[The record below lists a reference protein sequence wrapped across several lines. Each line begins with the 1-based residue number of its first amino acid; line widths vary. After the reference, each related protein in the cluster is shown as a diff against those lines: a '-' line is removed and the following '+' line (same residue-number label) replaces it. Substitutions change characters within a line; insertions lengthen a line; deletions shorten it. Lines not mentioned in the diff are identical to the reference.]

1 MKKKTEGR
9 KYRWAVPFRNSLMLN
24 GQGYG
29 IIDPRFYDSKP
40 LWPLI
45 HMLYFLSIFAYSFDF
60 AEIFAKKLRSVNDTA
75 EPSFAVSL
83 TLWSQ
88 TKVFCNFCQIF
99 LLQYI
104 KRQFHEICYT
114 VFHDSSSKT
123 YFRTVLRF
131 WRYCSAVLMLKNG
144 TAFAVS
150 MTPRSKKLM
159 SSQIRSHIRKT
170 CKKSIRDT
178 KLGYS

>member
-1 MKKKTEGR
+1 MGLLTLVFMILNHCGPLFICCIFKVFSHTVSISQRSSQKN
-9 KYRWAVPFRNSLMLN
+9 YAVSMT
-24 GQGYG
+24 
-29 IIDPRFYDSKP
+29 PRSQ
-40 LWPLI
+40 
-45 HMLYFLSIFAYSFDF
+45 A
-60 AEIFAKKLRSVNDTA
+60 LRSHWHYGVR
-75 EPSFAVSL
+75 PKFSV
-83 TLWSQ
+83 
-88 TKVFCNFCQIF
+88 IF
-99 LLQYI
+99 VKFFYFNI
-104 KRQFHEICYT
+104 KRQFHEIFYT
-114 VFHDSSSKT
+114 VFHDSTSKT